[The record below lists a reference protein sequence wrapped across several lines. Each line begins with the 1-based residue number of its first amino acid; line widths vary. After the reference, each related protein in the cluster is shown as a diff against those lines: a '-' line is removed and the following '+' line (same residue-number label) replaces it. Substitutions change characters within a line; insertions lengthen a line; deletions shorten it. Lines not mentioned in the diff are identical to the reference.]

1 VQLNFEEL
9 RNLLV
14 TLGQTDIGELTIK
27 SADFELTVR
36 KGVQVSGQVTAIE
49 STVAG
54 SGGVPS
60 VELAPPVTATSTT
73 SPSTLESRSASAA
86 PGSAAPTT
94 ASSAVPS
101 VDKSK
106 WLDVTSPMVGTFY
119 RSPAPDE
126 PPFVDMGDR
135 IRNGQTV
142 CIIEAMKLM
151 NELEAEVSGE
161 VMEILVQNG
170 EPVEYGQVLMR
181 VNPG

>member
-1 VQLNFEEL
+1 MQLNFEEL

-36 KGVQVSGQVTAIE
+36 KGVQVSSQVTAIE
-49 STVAG
+49 STAVG
-54 SGGVPS
+54 SGVPS
-60 VELAPPVTATSTT
+60 VELAPSPLAASST
-73 SPSTLESRSASAA
+73 PLESRPTTVDAA
-86 PGSAAPTT
+86 PAATSP
-94 ASSAVPS
+94 APPS
-101 VDKSK
+101 IDKSK

-119 RSPAPDE
+119 RAPAPDE
-126 PPFVDMGDR
+126 PPFVDVGDR

-161 VMEILVQNG
+161 VMEVLVQNG

>member
-36 KGVQVSGQVTAIE
+36 KGVQVSGQITAIE
-49 STVAG
+49 PTAAG
-54 SGGVPS
+54 SSGVPS
-60 VELAPPVTATSTT
+60 VELAPLPTSPTPSPVAPESRTPTVGATTPATT
-73 SPSTLESRSASAA
+73 SP
-86 PGSAAPTT
+86 TT
-94 ASSAVPS
+94 PS
-101 VDKSK
+101 IDKTK

-126 PPFVDMGDR
+126 PPFVDVGDR

>member
-36 KGVQVSGQVTAIE
+36 KGVSIGSQGAAIE
-49 STVAG
+49 SKVVG
-54 SGGVPS
+54 VSGASS
-60 VELAPPVTATSTT
+60 VELAPPAIATGTASVPAPEIRATT
-73 SPSTLESRSASAA
+73 TDAA
-86 PGSAAPTT
+86 PAAVTTPAAPTI
-94 ASSAVPS
+94 
-101 VDKSK
+101 DKSK

-119 RSPAPDE
+119 RAPAPDE
-126 PPFVDMGDR
+126 PPFVDVGDR

>member
-1 VQLNFEEL
+1 MQLNFEEL

-36 KGVQVSGQVTAIE
+36 KGVPISSQGTAVESKGIGSSGVS
-49 STVAG
+49 
-54 SGGVPS
+54 S
-60 VELAPPVTATSTT
+60 VELAPPAIATGTAPLPAPEIRAATPETAAATPAVSTPAT
-73 SPSTLESRSASAA
+73 PAI
-86 PGSAAPTT
+86 
-94 ASSAVPS
+94 
-101 VDKSK
+101 DKSK

-119 RSPAPDE
+119 RAPAPDE
-126 PPFVDMGDR
+126 PPFVDVGDR